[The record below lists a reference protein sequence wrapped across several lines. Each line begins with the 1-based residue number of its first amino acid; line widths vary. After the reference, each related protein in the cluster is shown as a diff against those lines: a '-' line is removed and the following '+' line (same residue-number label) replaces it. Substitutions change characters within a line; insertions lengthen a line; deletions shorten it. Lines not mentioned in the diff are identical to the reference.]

1 MRRGNRGRETMP
13 SLTSTALNPGQR
25 GALRVQLATP
35 NWFTNKRKANI
46 ITRVTYAR
54 RQVYNLYFEAKEKKH
69 FFLHKKTN
77 TYKVNLLWKIGCAIK

>member
-1 MRRGNRGRETMP
+1 MP

-46 ITRVTYAR
+46 ITRVTYAG
-54 RQVYNLYFEAKEKKH
+54 RQVYHLCFEAKEKNIFSFTKRQTPT
-69 FFLHKKTN
+69 K
-77 TYKVNLLWKIGCAIK
+77 